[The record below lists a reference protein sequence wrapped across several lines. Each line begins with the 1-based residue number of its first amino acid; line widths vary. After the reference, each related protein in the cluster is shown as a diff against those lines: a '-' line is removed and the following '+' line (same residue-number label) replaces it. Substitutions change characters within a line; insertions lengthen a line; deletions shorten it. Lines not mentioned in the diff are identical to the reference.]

1 MANVGIILQIMF
13 ISIGMV
19 ALGLILNKFLG
30 VNLATARE
38 LRDKALNIRERM
50 RTAQV
55 TGNAQEM
62 FALQQESTT
71 LMKQMMKKQLIPSC
85 IRCVVFL
92 GIFALIGVFYMNY
105 ASGILPFEIP
115 LLGDGWIAVYFLFSI
130 GFSLLIWGVK
140 KLYRKL
146 TGKVDARRKISK
158 EILTVLSP
166 TSQETASGFQLP
178 APVPSGSEETE
189 KLDSWKD
196 RIKNN
201 T

>member
-19 ALGLILNKFLG
+19 ALGSILNKFLG
-30 VNLATARE
+30 INLETARE

-62 FALQQESTT
+62 FALQQESTS

-92 GIFALIGVFYMNY
+92 GIFALLGVFYMDY
-105 ASGILPFEIP
+105 ASGVLPFIIP
-115 LLGDGWIAVYFLFSI
+115 LIGDGWIAVYFLFSI
-130 GFSLLIWGVK
+130 GFSLLIWGGK

-146 TGKVDARRKISK
+146 TGKVDARSKISR
-158 EILTVLSP
+158 EILEVLSP
-166 TSQETASGFQLP
+166 TSQGTASGFQIP
-178 APVPSGSEETE
+178 APAPSGSEETE

-201 T
+201 S

>member
-1 MANVGIILQIMF
+1 MTNVDIILQIMF

-30 VNLATARE
+30 INLQSARE
-38 LRDKALNIRERM
+38 LRDKAQNIQERM
-50 RTAQV
+50 RTAQA

-62 FALQQESTT
+62 FALQRDSTA

-105 ASGILPFEIP
+105 ASGLLPFVIP
-115 LLGDGWIAVYFLFSI
+115 LLGDGWVAVYFLFSI
-130 GFSLLIWGVK
+130 GFSLLLWGVK

-146 TGKVDARRKISK
+146 TGKVDARSKISK
-158 EILTVLSP
+158 EILEVLSP
-166 TSQETASGFQLP
+166 TSQGTASGFQIP
-178 APVPSGSEETE
+178 APAPSGSEETE

-201 T
+201 S

>member
-1 MANVGIILQIMF
+1 MF

-19 ALGLILNKFLG
+19 VLSLILNKVLG
-30 VNLATARE
+30 INLETARE
-38 LRDKALNIRERM
+38 LRDKALSIRERM

-55 TGNAQEM
+55 TENAQEM
-62 FALQQESTT
+62 FALQQESTA

-92 GIFALIGVFYMNY
+92 GIFALIGVFYMDY
-105 ASGILPFEIP
+105 TSGVLPFIIP
-115 LLGDGWIAVYFLFSI
+115 LIGDGWIAVYFLFSI
-130 GFSLLIWGVK
+130 GFSLLLWGGK

-146 TGKVDARRKISK
+146 TGKVDARSKISK
-158 EILTVLSP
+158 EILEVLSP
-166 TSQETASGFQLP
+166 TSQGTASGFQIPTP
-178 APVPSGSEETE
+178 APSGNEETE

-201 T
+201 S

>member
-19 ALGLILNKFLG
+19 ALGLVLNKFLG
-30 VNLATARE
+30 INLETARQ

-62 FALQQESTT
+62 YTLQQESTA

-92 GIFALIGVFYMNY
+92 GIFALLGVFYMNY
-105 ASGILPFEIP
+105 VSGVLPFEIP
-115 LLGDGWIAVYFLFSI
+115 ILGDGWIALYFLFSI
-130 GFSLLIWGVK
+130 GLSLLIWGVK
-140 KLYRKL
+140 KLYRRL
-146 TGKVDARRKISK
+146 TGKVDARSKISK
-158 EILTVLSP
+158 EILEVLSP
-166 TSQETASGFQLP
+166 QSQGTESGFQLP
-178 APVPSGSEETE
+178 APAPSGSEETE
-189 KLDSWKD
+189 QLDSWKD
-196 RIKNN
+196 RIKNS
-201 T
+201 

>member
-1 MANVGIILQIMF
+1 MTNVGIILQIMF
-13 ISIGMV
+13 ISLGMV

-30 VNLATARE
+30 INLQSARE
-38 LRDKALNIRERM
+38 LRDKAQNIQERM
-50 RTAQV
+50 RTAQA

-62 FALQQESTT
+62 FALQRESTA

-105 ASGILPFEIP
+105 ASGLLPFVIP
-115 LLGDGWIAVYFLFSI
+115 LLGDGWVAIYFLFSI
-130 GFSLLIWGVK
+130 GFSLLLWGVK

-146 TGKVDARRKISK
+146 TGKVDARSKISK
-158 EILTVLSP
+158 EILEVLSP
-166 TSQETASGFQLP
+166 TSQGTASGFQIPTP
-178 APVPSGSEETE
+178 APSGSEETE

-201 T
+201 S

>member
-1 MANVGIILQIMF
+1 MF

-30 VNLATARE
+30 INLQSARE
-38 LRDKALNIRERM
+38 LRDKALNIQERM
-50 RTAQV
+50 RTAQA

-62 FALQQESTT
+62 FAMQQESTA

-92 GIFALIGVFYMNY
+92 GIFALIGVFYINY

-146 TGKVDARRKISK
+146 TGKVDARSKISK
-158 EILTVLSP
+158 EILQVLTP
-166 TSQETASGFQLP
+166 TSQGTVSGFQIP
-178 APVPSGSEETE
+178 APAPSGSEETE

-196 RIKNN
+196 RIKNDS
-201 T
+201 

>member
-1 MANVGIILQIMF
+1 MF

-30 VNLATARE
+30 INLQSARE
-38 LRDKALNIRERM
+38 LRDKAQNIQERM
-50 RTAQV
+50 RTAQA

-62 FALQQESTT
+62 FALQRESTA

-105 ASGILPFEIP
+105 ASGLLPFVIP
-115 LLGDGWIAVYFLFSI
+115 LLGDGWVAVYFLFSI
-130 GFSLLIWGVK
+130 GFSLLLWGVK

-146 TGKVDARRKISK
+146 TGKVDARSKISK
-158 EILTVLSP
+158 EILEVLSP
-166 TSQETASGFQLP
+166 TSQETVSGFQIP
-178 APVPSGSEETE
+178 APALSGSEETE

-201 T
+201 S

>member
-1 MANVGIILQIMF
+1 MF
-13 ISIGMV
+13 ISLGMV

-30 VNLATARE
+30 INLQAARE
-38 LRDKALNIRERM
+38 LRDKAQNIQERM
-50 RTAQV
+50 RTAQA

-62 FALQQESTT
+62 YILQRESTA

-105 ASGILPFEIP
+105 ASGLLPFVIP
-115 LLGDGWIAVYFLFSI
+115 LLGDGWVAVYFLFSI
-130 GFSLLIWGVK
+130 GFSLLLWGVK

-146 TGKVDARRKISK
+146 TGKVDARSKISK
-158 EILTVLSP
+158 EILDVLSP
-166 TSQETASGFQLP
+166 TSQGTASGFQIP
-178 APVPSGSEETE
+178 APAPSGSEETE
-189 KLDSWKD
+189 ILDSWKD

-201 T
+201 S

>member
-1 MANVGIILQIMF
+1 MTNVGIILQIMF

-30 VNLATARE
+30 INLQSARE
-38 LRDKALNIRERM
+38 LRDKALNIQQRM
-50 RTAQV
+50 RTAQA

-62 FALQQESTT
+62 FALQQESTA

-105 ASGILPFEIP
+105 ASGILPFAIP

-130 GFSLLIWGVK
+130 GFSLLVWGVK
-140 KLYRKL
+140 KLYRRL
-146 TGKVDARRKISK
+146 TGKVDARSKISK
-158 EILTVLSP
+158 EILEVLSP
-166 TSQETASGFQLP
+166 TSQETASGFQI
-178 APVPSGSEETE
+178 PSPTPSESEETE

-201 T
+201 S

>member
-1 MANVGIILQIMF
+1 MTNVGIILQIMF

-30 VNLATARE
+30 INLETARE
-38 LRDKALNIRERM
+38 LRDKALNIQQRM
-50 RTAQV
+50 QTAQV
-55 TGNAQEM
+55 TGNTQEM

-92 GIFALIGVFYMNY
+92 GIFALIGVFYINY

-115 LLGDGWIAVYFLFSI
+115 ILGDGWIAVYFLFSI

-140 KLYRKL
+140 RLYRKL
-146 TGKVDARRKISK
+146 TGKVDARSKISK
-158 EILTVLSP
+158 EILKVLSP
-166 TSQETASGFQLP
+166 TSQGAASGFQLP
-178 APVPSGSEETE
+178 TPAPSGSEETE
-189 KLDSWKD
+189 KLANHLWF
-196 RIKNN
+196 NN
-201 T
+201 

>member
-1 MANVGIILQIMF
+1 MF

-19 ALGLILNKFLG
+19 ALGSILNKFLG
-30 VNLATARE
+30 INLQTARE
-38 LRDKALNIRERM
+38 LRDKALNIQQRM
-50 RTAQV
+50 RIAQA

-62 FALQQESTT
+62 FAMQQESTA

-92 GIFALIGVFYMNY
+92 GIFALIGVIYMNY
-105 ASGILPFEIP
+105 ASGILPFVVP

-130 GFSLLIWGVK
+130 GFSLLLWGVK

-146 TGKVDARRKISK
+146 TGKVDPRSKISR
-158 EILTVLSP
+158 EILEVLSP
-166 TSQETASGFQLP
+166 TSQETASGFQISAP
-178 APVPSGSEETE
+178 ASSGSEETE

-196 RIKNN
+196 RIKNK